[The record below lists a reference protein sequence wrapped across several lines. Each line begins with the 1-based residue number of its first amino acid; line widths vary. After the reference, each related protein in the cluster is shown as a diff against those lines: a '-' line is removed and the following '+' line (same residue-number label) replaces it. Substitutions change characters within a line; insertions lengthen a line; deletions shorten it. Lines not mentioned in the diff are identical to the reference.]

1 MSELHILDRIDPLRA
16 SILCGVIYTIL
27 GLILWP
33 FFLIGWVVNPA
44 EFDWTF
50 FAIFSV
56 LLPLFYGVIGFLS
69 TFIFCL
75 LYNALAKRIGGFK
88 VEFSLEGRDA
98 DASPA
103 SHE

>member
-16 SILCGVIYTIL
+16 S
-27 GLILWP
+27 
-33 FFLIGWVVNPA
+33 
-44 EFDWTF
+44 
-50 FAIFSV
+50 
-56 LLPLFYGVIGFLS
+56 
-69 TFIFCL
+69 IFCL